1 MKSLGSGYLVRPVA
15 VLQDNVLCLQRPN
28 FSQAV
33 IQSYDIPFTPRNL
46 KKTQSCRMSTYIF
59 GILDV
64 EKSGESEAKSLEKNN
79 QHMIYEWNLGNSSS
93 STKVTTSANFAHNNC
108 ASYLFIT
115 DFLLPTIV
123 ENTNT
128 HLKGNFLISG
138 DCPFLL
144 IWI

>member
-1 MKSLGSGYLVRPVA
+1 MRPVA

-79 QHMIYEWNLGNSSS
+79 QHMIYE
-93 STKVTTSANFAHNNC
+93 
-108 ASYLFIT
+108 
-115 DFLLPTIV
+115 
-123 ENTNT
+123 
-128 HLKGNFLISG
+128 
-138 DCPFLL
+138 
-144 IWI
+144 